1 MHCKAL
7 AFSLKTVAVCA
18 YHGMFYSTRQKKIYS
33 DLFKTLKNI
42 QRHHRVF
49 VYEFTSGDGQA
60 SLDGHVEEKIRIIL

>member
-1 MHCKAL
+1 MQGTCIFVKNSCCVCVPRNVL
-7 AFSLKTVAVCA
+7 QYKT
-18 YHGMFYSTRQKKIYS
+18 KKYS

-60 SLDGHVEEKIRIIL
+60 SLDGDVEEKIRIIL